1 MIKVLKANRNK
12 VCLMMIT
19 HIFLIILIKIIFQ
32 KVKIMM
38 IKMKITVLYAK
49 VYYFILIFFSLNSFF
64 IYNIYLKISA
74 I

>member
-1 MIKVLKANRNK
+1 MIKVLKANRIK